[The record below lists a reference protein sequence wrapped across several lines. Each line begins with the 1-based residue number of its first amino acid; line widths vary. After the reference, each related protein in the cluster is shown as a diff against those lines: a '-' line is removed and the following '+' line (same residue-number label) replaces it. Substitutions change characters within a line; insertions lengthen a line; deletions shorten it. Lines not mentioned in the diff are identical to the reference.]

1 MGINKNIKKN
11 YLQILLVLGI
21 AITLYGLI
29 TGRYL
34 FLFLIIPLGFGFFGK
49 KERSD

>member
-11 YLQILLVLGI
+11 YLQLLLLVGI

-34 FLFLIIPLGFGFFGK
+34 FLFLIIPLGFGFFR
-49 KERSD
+49 KEKRSE